1 MHMELIL
8 VHIISKYPDK
18 VCKASRTLYEIGGEI
33 GWMTRK
39 LHSLPR
45 IFPDSLS
52 CCQVWKNGSV
62 CVCMCLGLGQMGAR
76 LRSDCLKWTEISK
89 SKSGDAVYLPEH
101 NECKSSNAADKA
113 QCGSNSG
120 QMWEYQDLRCFP
132 PSFAAQFVVIR
143 YQLPDLRNGCL
154 LGGRKPL
161 PFCQGA
167 SKTSGEFSSYRLP
180 ASRKMGVLWACEAK
194 TWDFYVISCH
204 FCVTA
209 GSEHRE
215 ERAAS
220 LASRGEE
227 DVQLGA

>member
-1 MHMELIL
+1 MKL
-8 VHIISKYPDK
+8 VERSDEWQENCALYPESFQIHCLVAK
-18 VCKASRTLYEIGGEI
+18 FGKMAL
-33 GWMTRK
+33 
-39 LHSLPR
+39 
-45 IFPDSLS
+45 
-52 CCQVWKNGSV
+52 

-89 SKSGDAVYLPEH
+89 SKSGDVVYLPEH
-101 NECKSSNAADKA
+101 NESKSSNAADKA

-120 QMWEYQDLRCFP
+120 QMWEYQDLHCFP
-132 PSFAAQFVVIR
+132 PSFAAPFVIVR

-167 SKTSGEFSSYRLP
+167 SKTSCEFSSYRLP
-180 ASRKMGVLWACEAK
+180 ASRKIAVLWACEAK

-215 ERAAS
+215 EREQLLWLLEERRMCS
-220 LASRGEE
+220 SGHKPSRVLNLSCCFGCS
-227 DVQLGA
+227 